1 MEMQQISADDF
12 TRLRAKL
19 PAVTAP
25 HLFALYG
32 ISETTWR
39 RMRKGEAI
47 RTTTL
52 QRIMARYQQLD

>member
-1 MEMQQISADDF
+1 MEMQRISTDDF
-12 TRLRAKL
+12 MRLRAKL

-25 HLFALYG
+25 HLFEVYR

-47 RTTTL
+47 RTSTL
-52 QRIMARYQQLD
+52 QRIMARYQQLE